1 MKKILAAIS
10 LSIFC
15 LNLIQAGCGSC
26 NVTNKK
32 VIIPDGEFVTK
43 INNNG
48 SLEGLVLASC
58 GKCNFGMKSRRCN
71 LAITINEKAYSVKGS
86 GIEDHGD
93 SHAEDGFC
101 NAIRIAKVNGKIIE
115 NTFHSNFFKIQKI

>member
-1 MKKILAAIS
+1 
-10 LSIFC
+10 
-15 LNLIQAGCGSC
+15 
-26 NVTNKK
+26 
-32 VIIPDGEFVTK
+32 
-43 INNNG
+43 
-48 SLEGLVLASC
+48 
-58 GKCNFGMKSRRCN
+58 MKSRRCN